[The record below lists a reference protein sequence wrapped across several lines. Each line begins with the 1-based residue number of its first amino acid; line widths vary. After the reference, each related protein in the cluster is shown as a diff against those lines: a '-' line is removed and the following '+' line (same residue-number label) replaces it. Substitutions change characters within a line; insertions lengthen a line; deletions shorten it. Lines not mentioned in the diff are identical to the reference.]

1 MLLNAL
7 KRRRAKTLGIKLSR
21 AELIDSRSVLRL
33 EAPAKLGSVQ
43 VLKEAP
49 ELIRIGAHSYIRSG
63 ELHFVTEIGRFCSFG
78 RQVTIGQDG
87 RGHPLDWA
95 STSHELCVS
104 HRPNPGLTRIGHDV
118 WIGDG
123 AVVMAG
129 VSIGTGAIIARNAVV
144 TKDVPPYQIVGGNPA
159 RPIRPRFG
167 SELSEALLN
176 SAWWQYPLTE
186 LRALDYEHPQRFL
199 EQLADLAPQRATYA
213 VIDVG
218 RGKVGISGD

>member
-1 MLLNAL
+1 MLLNVL
-7 KRRRAKTLGIKLSR
+7 KKRRAKALGIKLSKVQ
-21 AELIDSRSVLRL
+21 LIDSRSILRI
-33 EAPAKLGSVQ
+33 ESPAKLGSVQ

-63 ELHFVTEIGRFCSFG
+63 ELHFVAEIGRFCSFG

-104 HRPNPGLTRIGHDV
+104 HRPTPALTRIGHDV

-129 VSIGTGAIIARNAVV
+129 VSIGTGAVIARNAVV
-144 TKDVPPYQIVGGNPA
+144 TKDVAPYQIVGGNPA
-159 RPIRPRFG
+159 RPIRPRF
-167 SELSEALLN
+167 SPEVSEALLQ
-176 SAWWQYPLTE
+176 SAWWQYPLAE
-186 LRALDYEHPQRFL
+186 LRTLDYEQPQRFM
-199 EQLADLAPQRATYA
+199 EQLGALIPRQATYA

-218 RGKVGISGD
+218 RGKVGVCRD